1 MIAIPTRSMVI
12 LALVCVGVLPAQRGG
27 GPGGIQG
34 NPEEAM
40 ERFRKQLE
48 TDPNSVQANLG
59 MGQALD
65 LAGKTA
71 EARKYIQKAI
81 DAGAE
86 PGRKAQAQRIMAMS
100 YAFDGDCK
108 NTGKYEQMVFDYWV
122 TQRDFYQQGEIADEA
137 GRVCIDAGDLVAAE
151 KWYRLGHEA
160 GLKQPDMP
168 PGRKELWQF
177 RLEHGLARLAA
188 RRGNQAEAQKHV
200 AAAKAALDAI
210 AAANPEL
217 GNQQRAFFPYLT
229 GYVAYYTGEYRRALA
244 DLEQANQ
251 NDPFIQCLIGMTQ
264 EKLGNPEKAK
274 EAYQKAGQTR
284 AHNPPAAFAK
294 PFARKKLGA

>member
-1 MIAIPTRSMVI
+1 MIAIQTRSMVI